1 MITSST
7 LFYAYL
13 IASAFT
19 AILFIID
26 KKLAV
31 SGSSRISEKNLIMAS
46 LLCGW
51 PGGLLAMKLARHKTK
66 KLDFQVIMGLAIAL
80 NIVVLSWLTHI
91 IGK

>member
-51 PGGLLAMKLARHKTK
+51 PGGLLAMKLVRHKTK
-66 KLDFQVIMGLAIAL
+66 KIEFQVLMALAIIA
-80 NIVVLSWLTHI
+80 NIVLVVWAYR
-91 IGK
+91 